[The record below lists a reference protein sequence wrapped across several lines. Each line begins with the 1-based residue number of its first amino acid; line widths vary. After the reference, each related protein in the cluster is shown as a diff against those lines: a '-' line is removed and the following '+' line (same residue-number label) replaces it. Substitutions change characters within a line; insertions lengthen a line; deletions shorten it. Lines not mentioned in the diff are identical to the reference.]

1 MSGSAFGG
9 LTSEPYYVHEAAESS
24 HSVRESHG
32 ARWTVRWPDPAAQLG
47 DQRRERV
54 PRSQRPA
61 EAAMR
66 YTSGM
71 SAPKPATAV
80 QDPVIAAFENAPP
93 VDEPI
98 SPEEEQAIR
107 EALASGDEGISTSE
121 LLERLRPKG

>member
-1 MSGSAFGG
+1 MAPGG
-9 LTSEPYYVHEAAESS
+9 PFA
-24 HSVRESHG
+24 G
-32 ARWTVRWPDPAAQLG
+32 PIQPAQLG
-47 DQRRERV
+47 DPRRERV

-61 EAAMR
+61 AAAMR

-93 VDEPI
+93 LDEPI